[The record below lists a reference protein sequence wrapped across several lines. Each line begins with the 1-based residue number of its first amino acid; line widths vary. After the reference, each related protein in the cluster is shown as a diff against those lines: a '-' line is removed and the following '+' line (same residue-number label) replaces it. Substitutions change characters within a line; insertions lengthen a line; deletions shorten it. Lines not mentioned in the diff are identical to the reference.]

1 MVYFFYLS
9 KKNSKKRLEFYK
21 KVSEILKIIKKI
33 LNNRERKCSFLYLKN
48 KNKNSL
54 DIYINITI
62 IVNIKIVSYYQFIF
76 KVNIYFK
83 IIKNKYRRKHDEF
96 SRYF

>member
-9 KKNSKKRLEFYK
+9 KKTVKKDLSFTK

-83 IIKNKYRRKHDEF
+83 IIKKQI
-96 SRYF
+96 